1 MFERDPDDGHDG
13 AGAVLRERA
22 QREERAWARY
32 ALPDAV
38 LEVKQA
44 AGRLIRS
51 STDTGV
57 LVLADSRLVSK
68 GYGKKFLSSLP
79 TTTFQRMDAKQ
90 VGRYLSLW
98 RKAHERSR

>member
-1 MFERDPDDGHDG
+1 M
-13 AGAVLRERA
+13 
-22 QREERAWARY
+22 RY

-57 LVLADSRLVSK
+57 LILADSRLVSK

-79 TTTFQRMDAKQ
+79 VGFQRIESAQ
-90 VGRYLSLW
+90 VGRYLKLW
-98 RKAHERSR
+98 RSAHE